1 MNCILFTGFH
11 WFCSCISCS
20 IAFLYEIANIT
31 ASSFSGRETF
41 WWGRMSRGHLG
52 GCPIFRVLGQLRQ
65 ALKNWPFSG
74 STPGVLL
81 TPVIIK
87 RANPSNYYDKRYP
100 QGKLQWGGD
109 RPTLAGTYS
118 ALGGLLRKHKAL
130 LRH

>member
-1 MNCILFTGFH
+1 MLFAIPCDTNAKSRRLAH
-11 WFCSCISCS
+11 ID
-20 IAFLYEIANIT
+20 FLSRVDLNQVYL
-31 ASSFSGRETF
+31 
-41 WWGRMSRGHLG
+41 SRGHLG